1 MAKKQHTLDVK
12 DRILNVSRELFVQH
26 GYNGASIRDI
36 ATASDTNIAHV
47 KYYFQSKNKLFE
59 QVFDEAFDI
68 LVNRVFSILNSDLSF
83 FEMLESWVNTYYE
96 ILPEY
101 PQIPIFILKELNHNP
116 EHLIAL
122 VKKYKPEEIFAKI
135 TEKLEAEVKKGNV
148 KEIASIDFC
157 LNVISLAVFPFILE
171 GLVVKAASIS
181 SAEYHA
187 VLQQHKKLVIRFITD
202 ALKP

>member
-12 DRILNVSRELFVQH
+12 DRILNASRELFVQH
-26 GYNGASIRDI
+26 GYNGTSIRDI

-59 QVFDEAFDI
+59 QIFDEAFDI

-83 FEMLESWVNTYYE
+83 SEMLESWINAYYE

-101 PQIPIFILKELNHNP
+101 PQIPIFILNELNHNS

-122 VKKYKPEEIFAKI
+122 VKKHEPEEIFVKI
-135 TEKLEAEVKKGNV
+135 TEKLAVEVKKGNI
-148 KEIASIDFC
+148 KEISSIDFC

-171 GLVVKAASIS
+171 GIVIKVANIS
-181 SAEYHA
+181 SADYHA
-187 VLQQHKKLVIRFITD
+187 VLQRHKKLVIHFITA